1 MAGVVSRTGLAA
13 HVPGSYI
20 LDEMAARGWT
30 VERLAQR
37 MGLPKTRATYVKRI
51 ICGEPITPEIAERLS
66 RAFGTS
72 YKLWLNLEK
81 SYRACIEAARREP

>member
-1 MAGVVSRTGLAA
+1 MSAKPGRTS
-13 HVPGSYI
+13 HIPGMYV

-30 VERLAQR
+30 VERLAQK

-51 ICGEPITPEIAERLS
+51 ICGELITPEIAEQLG

-81 SYRACIEAARREP
+81 AYRASLEATRG